1 MEKYLSVDIGGTFI
15 KYSMMDSAYHV
26 YDEGSIATA
35 KAAEEFLE
43 QLKSVVLKYK
53 DRVSGIAL
61 CIAGFIHPESGE
73 NTDFSVGSHFRA
85 YNLKKELGA
94 CSGLNVSIENDS
106 NCAAL
111 GEMIAGA
118 GKGCQ
123 NLCLLTIGTGIGGGI
138 IVNGQL
144 MRGSH
149 FKAGEAGLMKMYA
162 GTDFSASCEC
172 AGATSSLVREVSQA
186 LGKKVD
192 GHYIFDAMGTNS
204 TIAGIYKQ
212 WLDKL
217 ALTAGNAAMLLDP
230 EIVLIGGGISAQARF
245 IKDLKTRVYELY
257 PHLEAYTKIEAC
269 TTGNL
274 AGRIGALHVYME
286 EYQ

>member
-1 MEKYLSVDIGGTFI
+1 MEKYLTVDIGGTFI

-26 YDEGSIATA
+26 YEEGSLATA
-35 KAAEEFLE
+35 KASWEFLE

-53 DRVSGIAL
+53 GRISGIAL

-73 NTDFSVGSHFRA
+73 NTDFSVGRHFRE
-85 YNLKKELGA
+85 YNLKKELSA
-94 CSGLNVSIENDS
+94 FSGLNVSIENDS

-118 GKGCQ
+118 GKGCK

-138 IVNGQL
+138 IVNGKL

-162 GTDFSASCEC
+162 GEGFLSSCEY

-192 GHYIFDAMGTNS
+192 GYYIFDEMDTEPQ
-204 TIAGIYKQ
+204 IAEIYKS
-212 WLDKL
+212 WLNKL

-230 EIVLIGGGISAQARF
+230 EIILIGGGISVQARF

-257 PHLEAYTKIEAC
+257 PHLEEYTRIAAC

-274 AGRIGALHVYME
+274 AGRIGALHVHKE